1 MFLHLHIQVTLP
13 MHEFEWICANFKD
26 SWSRKVNIWN
36 TYNLILIFKWYQKVI
51 YIALKSV
58 PNNQNDILKRY
69 YRIGNSIFC
78 YHVLVTD
85 HKVVDTKDIL
95 GLTYFC
101 FDVTQFILGL
111 VFHEQVCSKD
121 QNHTSFCFIHV
132 M

>member
-13 MHEFEWICANFKD
+13 MHEFEWLCANFRD
-26 SWSRKVNIWN
+26 SWSRKVNVWN
-36 TYNLILIFKWYQKVI
+36 TYNLMILFKYCLKVLCVHRFVSNI
-51 YIALKSV
+51 
-58 PNNQNDILKRY
+58 QNDILERY
-69 YRIGNSIFC
+69 NGIGNNIFC
-78 YHVLVTD
+78 YHVFVTD

-132 M
+132 I